1 MTFDWPWWCN
11 GLWSNGLE
19 VGCICI
25 MNHQRYLGFLGRTFD
40 YFMHLYVDTW
50 PVSDGGCQRFWCV
63 GLMRLVG
70 YAMRLDI
77 WREKVRETMSP
88 THWVLCQGSQFNI
101 SQPTIT
107 ATIAIGVIS
116 IHSCGNEVQQT
127 LSIPMN
133 LCFCETFVTN
143 QETFSTSKFSGRMF
157 MLLSWTN

>member
-1 MTFDWPWWCN
+1 MSVPRELFGPFYGRNQYLKKKSHALVIWDSGFYNFSGTAQSIWP
-11 GLWSNGLE
+11 
-19 VGCICI
+19 
-25 MNHQRYLGFLGRTFD
+25 
-40 YFMHLYVDTW
+40 
-50 PVSDGGCQRFWCV
+50 
-63 GLMRLVG
+63 MRLVG

-88 THWVLCQGSQFNI
+88 THWVLCQGSQFNR
-101 SQPTIT
+101 SQPIIT